1 MRSGGRWSS
10 AEGRPR
16 WAVLKRTGAALSVKE
31 EKAGYNLFWFGFIVI
46 IVTRSAARAAALSLE
61 GRAVH
66 PG

>member
-1 MRSGGRWSS
+1 
-10 AEGRPR
+10 
-16 WAVLKRTGAALSVKE
+16 VLKRTGAALSVKE